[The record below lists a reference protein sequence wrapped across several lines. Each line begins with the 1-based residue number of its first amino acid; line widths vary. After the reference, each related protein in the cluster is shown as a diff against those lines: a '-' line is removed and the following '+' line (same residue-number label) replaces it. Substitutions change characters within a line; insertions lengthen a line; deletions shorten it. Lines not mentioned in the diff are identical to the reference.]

1 MATGG
6 ASAPRVPPTGPASPG
21 APRAPS
27 GTNWPAAWA
36 VFAAGLVC
44 GAYIGKVP
52 PALPAQRA
60 ELGLSLVESGFIA
73 TTFNLIGL
81 AVGMF
86 VGVLC
91 DRFGHKRLGLAG
103 LAVMCLAGLLGAAAW
118 DFPSLLASRFFEGV
132 GFILFTVS
140 GSALMAATAGAA
152 ERTKV
157 MGLWS
162 AYMPSGGSL
171 AILVAPLALWAF
183 GWRGLWVGMSIAAA
197 AAILLIARHA
207 PTPRYGSVS
216 SLKLA
221 AESLAQPASIA
232 LALLFAFYVAQ
243 WTSVM
248 IWLPTFLV
256 GERGASAGLASLLTA
271 LMVLVNVPGNLGGG
285 WLLQHGVRRG
295 PLILAACAI
304 MVVTDIAMLS
314 SALPD
319 ALRFLAVLVFSCCAG
334 VIPACIFSGVVVHAR
349 TPQHVG
355 TTNGMVMQTSQAGQF
370 FGPILLAWLATH
382 FGGWG
387 ASLWAMLAFAAGGA
401 LCGYAVLRIEA
412 RAAR

>member
-6 ASAPRVPPTGPASPG
+6 ASAPRVPPDRPASPG

-36 VFAAGLVC
+36 VFAAGLAC

-60 ELGLSLVESGFIA
+60 ELGLTLVESGFIA
-73 TTFNLIGL
+73 TTFNVIGL

-103 LAVMCLAGLLGAAAW
+103 LATMSLAGLLGAAAW

-152 ERTKV
+152 DRTRV

-171 AILVAPLALWAF
+171 AILAAPLILWLSS
-183 GWRGLWVGMSIAAA
+183 WRGLWVTMSVAAA
-197 AAILLIARHA
+197 LCFLLVVRYVPA
-207 PTPRYGSVS
+207 PRYGSVG
-216 SLKLA
+216 SLRLA

-256 GERGASAGLASLLTA
+256 GERGASAGLASFLTA

-285 WLLQHGVRRG
+285 WLLARGVRRG
-295 PLILAACAI
+295 PLVLSACAI
-304 MVVTDIAMLS
+304 MVVTDIAMLT

-349 TPQHVG
+349 TPQHFG

-370 FGPILLAWLATH
+370 FGPILLAWLASH

-401 LCGYAVLRIEA
+401 LCGYAILRIEA

>member
-1 MATGG
+1 LTRW
-6 ASAPRVPPTGPASPG
+6 SAV
-21 APRAPS
+21 
-27 GTNWPAAWA
+27 WA
-36 VFAAGLVC
+36 VFAGGLVC

-52 PALPAQRA
+52 PALPLQRE
-60 ELGLSLVESGFIA
+60 ELGLTLVQSGFIA
-73 TTFNLIGL
+73 TTFNVIGML
-81 AVGMF
+81 VGMF

-103 LAVMCLAGLLGAAAW
+103 IAVMCLAGLLGAAAW

-132 GFILFTVS
+132 GFILFTVA
-140 GSALMAATAGAA
+140 GSALMAAAA
-152 ERTKV
+152 DAADRTKA

-162 AYMPSGGSL
+162 SYMPAGGSA
-171 AILVAPLALWAF
+171 AILVAPLVLASF
-183 GWRGLWVGMSIAAA
+183 GWRGWWVAMSAVAALVFV
-197 AAILLIARHA
+197 LLARHA
-207 PTPRYGSVS
+207 PTTRYGGVG

-221 AESLAQPASIA
+221 LESLAQPASVA

-256 GERGASAGLASLLTA
+256 EERGASAGLASLLTA
-271 LMVLVNVPGNLGGG
+271 FMVLVNVPGNLAGG
-285 WLLQHGVRRG
+285 WLLARGVRRG
-295 PLILAACAI
+295 PLILAACAV
-304 MVVTDIAMLS
+304 MVVTDIGMLS
-314 SALPD
+314 SLLPD
-319 ALRFLAVLVFSCCAG
+319 GLRYASCLLFSMCVG
-334 VIPACIFSGVVVHAR
+334 VIPACIFSGVVVHAK

-387 ASLWAMLAFAAGGA
+387 ASLWAMLAFAACA
-401 LCGYAVLRIEA
+401 AACGYAVLRIEA
-412 RAAR
+412 R

>member
-1 MATGG
+1 
-6 ASAPRVPPTGPASPG
+6 
-21 APRAPS
+21 
-27 GTNWPAAWA
+27 
-36 VFAAGLVC
+36 VFAAGLAC

-60 ELGLSLVESGFIA
+60 ELGLTLVESGFIA
-73 TTFNLIGL
+73 TTFNVIGL
-81 AVGMF
+81 AVGVF

-103 LAVMCLAGLLGAAAW
+103 LAIMSLAGLLGAAAW

-140 GSALMAATAGAA
+140 GSALMASTAGAA
-152 ERTKV
+152 DRTRV

-171 AILVAPLALWAF
+171 AILAAPLILWLS
-183 GWRGLWVGMSIAAA
+183 GWRGLWVTMSVAAA
-197 AAILLIARHA
+197 LCFLLVARTVPA
-207 PTPRYGSVS
+207 PRYGSVS
-216 SLKLA
+216 SLRLA

-256 GERGASAGLASLLTA
+256 GERGASAGLASFLTA

-285 WLLQHGVRRG
+285 WLLGRGVRRG
-295 PLILAACAI
+295 PLVLAACAI
-304 MVVTDIAMLS
+304 MVLTDIAMLS

-370 FGPILLAWLATH
+370 FGPILLAWLASH

-387 ASLWAMLAFAAGGA
+387 ASLWAMLAFAAGAA
-401 LCGYAVLRIEA
+401 LCGYAILRIEA
-412 RAAR
+412 RS

>member
-1 MATGG
+1 MTF
-6 ASAPRVPPTGPASPG
+6 
-21 APRAPS
+21 
-27 GTNWPAAWA
+27 AAW
-36 VFAAGLVC
+36 
-44 GAYIGKVP
+44 
-52 PALPAQRA
+52 
-60 ELGLSLVESGFIA
+60 
-73 TTFNLIGL
+73 N
-81 AVGMF
+81 
-86 VGVLC
+86 
-91 DRFGHKRLGLAG
+91 
-103 LAVMCLAGLLGAAAW
+103 
-118 DFPSLLASRFFEGV
+118 FPSLLVSRFFEGV
-132 GFILFTVS
+132 GFILFTVA
-140 GSALMAATAGAA
+140 GSALMAATADAGGQP
-152 ERTKV
+152 KV

-162 AYMPSGGSL
+162 SYMPSGGSA
-171 AILVAPLALWAF
+171 AILLAPLVLGAW
-183 GWRGLWVGMSIAAA
+183 GWRGLWVTLSVVAAVCF
-197 AAILLIARHA
+197 LLVARHA

-221 AESLAQPASIA
+221 LESLAQPASLA

-256 GERGASAGLASLLTA
+256 DERGTAAGVASLLTA

-285 WLLQHGVRRG
+285 WLLARGVRRG
-295 PLILAACAI
+295 PLILAACAV

-319 ALRFLAVLVFSCCAG
+319 ALRFLAVLTFSCCAG
-334 VIPACIFSGVVVHAR
+334 VIPASIFTGVVVHAK

-370 FGPILLAWLATH
+370 FGPIVLAWLASN

-387 ASLWAMLAFAAGGA
+387 ASLWAMLAFAACCA

-412 RAAR
+412 RT

>member
-1 MATGG
+1 M
-6 ASAPRVPPTGPASPG
+6 
-21 APRAPS
+21 
-27 GTNWPAAWA
+27 
-36 VFAAGLVC
+36 FAAGLAC

-73 TTFNLIGL
+73 TTFNVIGL

-91 DRFGHKRLGLAG
+91 DRFGHKRLGLVG
-103 LAVMCLAGLLGAAAW
+103 LAIMSLAGLLGAAAW

-140 GSALMAATAGAA
+140 GSALMAATAGAMD
-152 ERTKV
+152 RTRV

-171 AILVAPLALWAF
+171 VILAAPLILWLSS
-183 GWRGLWVGMSIAAA
+183 WRGLWVTMSVAAA
-197 AAILLIARHA
+197 LCFVLVARYVPA
-207 PTPRYGSVS
+207 PRYGSVS

-256 GERGASAGLASLLTA
+256 GERGATAGLASFLTA

-285 WLLQHGVRRG
+285 WLLAHGVRRG
-295 PLILAACAI
+295 PLVLAACAV

-334 VIPACIFSGVVVHAR
+334 VIPACIFSGVVVHAK

-370 FGPILLAWLATH
+370 FGPILLAWLASH

>member
-1 MATGG
+1 
-6 ASAPRVPPTGPASPG
+6 
-21 APRAPS
+21 
-27 GTNWPAAWA
+27 
-36 VFAAGLVC
+36 VFAAGLAC

-60 ELGLSLVESGFIA
+60 ELGLTLVESGFIA
-73 TTFNLIGL
+73 TTFNVIGL

-103 LAVMCLAGLLGAAAW
+103 LAVMSLAGLLGAAAW

-140 GSALMAATAGAA
+140 GSALMASTAGAA
-152 ERTKV
+152 DRTRV

-171 AILVAPLALWAF
+171 AILAAPLILWLS
-183 GWRGLWVGMSIAAA
+183 GWRGLWVTMSVAAA
-197 AAILLIARHA
+197 LCFVLVARTVPA
-207 PTPRYGSVS
+207 PRYGSVR
-216 SLKLA
+216 SLRLA

-256 GERGASAGLASLLTA
+256 GERGASAGLASFLTA

-285 WLLQHGVRRG
+285 WLLGRGVRRG
-295 PLILAACAI
+295 PLVLAACAI

-355 TTNGMVMQTSQAGQF
+355 TTNGMVMQASQAGQF
-370 FGPILLAWLATH
+370 FGPILLAWLASH

-387 ASLWAMLAFAAGGA
+387 ASLWAMLAFAAGAA
-401 LCGYAVLRIEA
+401 LCGYAILRIEA

>member
-1 MATGG
+1 MFAGG
-6 ASAPRVPPTGPASPG
+6 
-21 APRAPS
+21 
-27 GTNWPAAWA
+27 
-36 VFAAGLVC
+36 LIC

-52 PALPAQRA
+52 PALPAQRL
-60 ELGLSLVESGFIA
+60 ELGLTLVESGFIA

-81 AVGMF
+81 LVGMF

-91 DRFGHKRLGLAG
+91 DRYGHKRLGLAG

-118 DFPSLLASRFFEGV
+118 DFASLLASRFLEGV
-132 GFILFTVS
+132 GFILFTVA
-140 GSALMAATAGAA
+140 GPALMAAAA
-152 ERTKV
+152 ADNRDRPKV

-162 AYMPSGGSL
+162 SYMPSGGSL
-171 AILVAPLALWAF
+171 AILIAPFILVAW
-183 GWRGLWVGMSIAAA
+183 GWRGLWVLVSIAAA
-197 AAILLIARHA
+197 LCFVLVARHA
-207 PTPRYGSVS
+207 PAPRYGGVS
-216 SLKLA
+216 SMKLA
-221 AESLAQPASIA
+221 LESLAQPASVA

-256 GERGASAGLASLLTA
+256 DERGAAPAVASLLTA

-285 WLLQHGVRRG
+285 WLLARGVRRG
-295 PLILAACAI
+295 PLILAASAV
-304 MVVTDIAMLS
+304 MMVTDAAMLT

-319 ALRFLAVLVFSCCAG
+319 GLRYFACLVFSMCAG
-334 VIPACIFSGVVVHAR
+334 VIPACIFSGVVVHAK

-370 FGPILLAWLATH
+370 FGPIVLAWLATH

-387 ASLWAMLAFAAGGA
+387 ATMWAMLAFAAGGA

-412 RAAR
+412 RR

>member
-1 MATGG
+1 M
-6 ASAPRVPPTGPASPG
+6 
-21 APRAPS
+21 
-27 GTNWPAAWA
+27 
-36 VFAAGLVC
+36 FAAGLVC

-60 ELGLSLVESGFIA
+60 ELGLTLVESGFVA
-73 TTFNLIGL
+73 STFNVIGL
-81 AVGMF
+81 SAGMF

-103 LAVMCLAGLLGAAAW
+103 LAVMALAGLLGAAAW

-132 GFILFTVS
+132 GFILFAVS
-140 GSALMAATAGAA
+140 GSALMASTAGA
-152 ERTKV
+152 EDRTRA

-162 AYMPSGGSL
+162 AYMPAGGSL
-171 AILVAPLALWAF
+171 AILAAPLVLWLA
-183 GWRGLWVGMSIAAA
+183 GWRGLWVAMSVAAA
-197 AAILLIARHA
+197 LCFLLVARTVPA
-207 PTPRYGSVS
+207 PRYGAVS
-216 SLKLA
+216 SLKLV
-221 AESLAQPASIA
+221 AESLTQPASIA
-232 LALLFAFYVAQ
+232 LALLFACYVAQ

-248 IWLPTFLV
+248 TWLPTFLV
-256 GERGASAGLASLLTA
+256 GERGASAGLASFLTA

-285 WLLQHGVRRG
+285 WLLARGVRRG
-295 PLILAACAI
+295 PLVLAACAI
-304 MVVTDIAMLS
+304 MAATDAAMLS

-334 VIPACIFSGVVVHAR
+334 VIPACIFSGVVVHAK

-370 FGPILLAWLATH
+370 FGVILLAWLASR

>member
-1 MATGG
+1 M
-6 ASAPRVPPTGPASPG
+6 SA
-21 APRAPS
+21 
-27 GTNWPAAWA
+27 GTRWPAVWA
-36 VFAAGLVC
+36 VFAGGLIC

-52 PALPAQRA
+52 PALPAQRV
-60 ELGLSLVESGFIA
+60 ELDLTLVESGFIA
-73 TTFNLIGL
+73 TTFNVIGL
-81 AVGMF
+81 LVGMF

-103 LAVMCLAGLLGAAAW
+103 LAIMSFAGLLGATAW
-118 DFPSLLASRFFEGV
+118 DFPSLLTSRFLEGV
-132 GFILFTVS
+132 GFILFAVA
-140 GSALMAATAGAA
+140 GSALIAASAA
-152 ERTKV
+152 DQTDRSKV

-162 AYMPSGGSL
+162 AYMPSGGSAAML
-171 AILVAPLALWAF
+171 LAPLLLAAW
-183 GWRGLWVGMSIAAA
+183 GWRGLWVTLSIVAAA
-197 AAILLIARHA
+197 CFLLVARLA
-207 PTPRYGSVS
+207 PTPRYGSVGS
-216 SLKLA
+216 IKLA
-221 AESLAQPASIA
+221 LESLAQPASVA

-256 GERGASAGLASLLTA
+256 DERGAAAAVASLLTA

-285 WLLQHGVRRG
+285 WLLSRGVRRG

-304 MVVTDIAMLS
+304 MAVFNAGMLS
-314 SALPD
+314 PLLPD
-319 ALRFLAVLVFSCCAG
+319 SLRYFLVLAFSMCAG
-334 VIPACIFSGVVVHAR
+334 VIPACIFTGVVVHAK

-370 FGPILLAWLATH
+370 FGPILLAWLASH

-387 ASLWAMLAFAAGGA
+387 ASLWAMLTFAACCA

-412 RAAR
+412 HRAR

>member
-1 MATGG
+1 LSAATRW
-6 ASAPRVPPTGPASPG
+6 SAV
-21 APRAPS
+21 
-27 GTNWPAAWA
+27 WA
-36 VFAAGLVC
+36 VFAGGLIC

-52 PALPAQRA
+52 PALPAQRT
-60 ELGLSLVESGFIA
+60 ELGLTLVESGFIA
-73 TTFNLIGL
+73 TTFNVIGL
-81 AVGMF
+81 LVGMF

-118 DFPSLLASRFFEGV
+118 NFPSLLVSRFFEGV
-132 GFILFTVS
+132 GFILFTVA
-140 GSALMAATAGAA
+140 GSALMAAAA
-152 ERTKV
+152 DTPDRSKV

-162 AYMPSGGSL
+162 AYMPSGGSA
-171 AILVAPLALWAF
+171 AILLAPLLLWAW
-183 GWRGLWVGMSIAAA
+183 GWRGLWVTLSVV
-197 AAILLIARHA
+197 AAICFLLVARHS
-207 PTPRYGSVS
+207 PTPRYGGVASM
-216 SLKLA
+216 KLA
-221 AESLAQPASIA
+221 LESLAQPASVA

-256 GERGASAGLASLLTA
+256 DQRGAAPAVASLLTA

-285 WLLQHGVRRG
+285 WLLSRGVRRG
-295 PLILAACAI
+295 PLILAAAAI
-304 MVVTDIAMLS
+304 MVVADIAMLGS
-314 SALPD
+314 GLPD
-319 ALRFLAVLVFSCCAG
+319 ALRFVAVLVFSCCAG
-334 VIPACIFSGVVVHAR
+334 VIPACIFTGVVVHAK

-370 FGPILLAWLATH
+370 FGPILLAWLASN

-387 ASLWAMLAFAAGGA
+387 ASLWAMLAFAGGCA

-412 RAAR
+412 RR